1 MQRIHTAKMSI
12 LLKLIYRFTSIL
24 SKIPVA
30 FFTETERTIL
40 LLAWNHKLPQMDKTV
55 LKKNNAR
62 GITGPDFKRCYKV
75 PVIQI
80 VL

>member
-1 MQRIHTAKMSI
+1 MERIHTAKIYI
-12 LLKLIYRFTSIL
+12 LLKLIYRFNSIL

-30 FFTETERTIL
+30 FFTKRTIL
-40 LLAWNHKLPQMDKTV
+40 LLAWNHKLPQMDKTI